1 MSEQSGRVV
10 RLIELEKLIPFE
22 KHPFVVREDEQMK
35 MLVNSIR
42 DVGVLV
48 PGIVRPLYDDTFE
61 IISGHRGKRPVKL
74 LVCRICL

>member
-35 MLVNSIR
+35 MLPELCVPFTMIR
-42 DVGVLV
+42 L
-48 PGIVRPLYDDTFE
+48 
-61 IISGHRGKRPVKL
+61 K
-74 LVCRICL
+74 